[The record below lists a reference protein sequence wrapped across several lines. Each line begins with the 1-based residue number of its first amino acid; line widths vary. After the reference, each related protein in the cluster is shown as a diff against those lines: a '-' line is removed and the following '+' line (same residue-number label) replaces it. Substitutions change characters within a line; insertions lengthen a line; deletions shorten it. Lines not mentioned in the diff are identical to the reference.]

1 MLREFTY
8 PDITV
13 VTDRDTIYSF
23 LSARA
28 HKNPDGPLAAYLKG
42 KNRDWEYV
50 TAAQMLDAVQKTA
63 RGLIALGVKKAD
75 TVLIYAPTSYQ
86 WGVVDFACAAVGA
99 VSVPVYDTDSSGQVE
114 NIVS

>member
-28 HKNPDGPLAAYLKG
+28 QKNPDEHLAAYLKG
-42 KNRDWEYV
+42 KNRDW
-50 TAAQMLDAVQKTA
+50 
-63 RGLIALGVKKAD
+63 
-75 TVLIYAPTSYQ
+75 
-86 WGVVDFACAAVGA
+86 
-99 VSVPVYDTDSSGQVE
+99 
-114 NIVS
+114 

>member
-28 HKNPDGPLAAYLKG
+28 QKNPDEPLAAYLKG

-75 TVLIYAPTSYQ
+75 TVLIYAHHTS
-86 WGVVDFACAAVGA
+86 GA
-99 VSVPVYDTDSSGQVE
+99 LLISPALPWALFLYRSMIQILPGR
-114 NIVS
+114 